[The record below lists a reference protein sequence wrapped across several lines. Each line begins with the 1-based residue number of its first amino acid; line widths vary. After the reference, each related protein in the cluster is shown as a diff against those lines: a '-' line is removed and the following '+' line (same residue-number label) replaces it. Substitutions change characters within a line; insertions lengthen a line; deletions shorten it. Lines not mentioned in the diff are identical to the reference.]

1 MVVRACREITEAC
14 CRPGH
19 GPHRSH
25 AETDLLG
32 IMIIQPGHQVVLAQ
46 ETART
51 PAIQA
56 VRKNARPVPFIY
68 VIINLL
74 LSAKTF

>member
-1 MVVRACREITEAC
+1 
-14 CRPGH
+14 
-19 GPHRSH
+19 
-25 AETDLLG
+25 
-32 IMIIQPGHQVVLAQ
+32 MIIQPGHQVVLAQ

-68 VIINLL
+68 VIIN
-74 LSAKTF
+74 